1 MGTSAMQQRSVW
13 DRALR
18 RWFDPRGRNLS
29 LVGFILFRLSGL
41 GLTLYLALHFVML
54 SNLVAGPPAWA
65 SFIALART
73 PVFVLFDVV
82 LFAGILIHGLNGL
95 RVGLNGLGIGTQQH
109 KAWFVVLMALA
120 AVLLVAATWFVVA
133 KG

>member
-54 SNLVAGPPAWA
+54 TNLVAGPQAWA

-109 KAWFVVLMALA
+109 KTWFAVLMALA

>member
-1 MGTSAMQQRSVW
+1 MRTTAMQQRSVW

-54 SNLVAGPPAWA
+54 YNLVRGPQAWA

-73 PVFVLFDVV
+73 PLFILFDVV

-95 RVGLNGLGIGTQQH
+95 RVGLNGLGIGTRQH
-109 KAWFVVLMALA
+109 KGWFVVLMAIA
-120 AVLLVAATWFVVA
+120 AVLLVAATWFVIA